1 MRAAVI
7 AANQDYGV
15 SVEGAE
21 LGPAILCGSAAARG
35 LSVQTVPRPQGNK
48 EKDPSN
54 KRKNLVQVN
63 TFNAQLYQR
72 VWEAHQAGDFPLML
86 GGDHSAAI
94 ASALASIRGTSPM
107 GIIWFDAHADY
118 NTFDTTITGNLHGLP
133 LAAIDGLC
141 PELTAFHD
149 GPYYA
154 QANSVIVGGRDIDP
168 LEAVNLEKYHVKLF
182 STEDIRK
189 YGIKAVLDEAYA
201 IAGNGTKGVHFSFDV
216 DVMDPIA
223 APGVSVPAVDG
234 ISPEEALE
242 AAHYIAAHCDVLR
255 SLDLVEFNPLRDVER
270 KTERVTLEIL
280 KILLDG
286 IERV

>member
-21 LGPAILCGSAAARG
+21 LGPAILGESIAARG
-35 LSVQTVPRPQGNK
+35 LSVTAIPRPQGAK

-54 KRKNLVQVN
+54 LRKNLVQVN
-63 TFNAQLYQR
+63 AFNAQLYQR
-72 VWEAHQAGDFPLML
+72 VWEAHQAGVFPLML

-94 ASALASIRGTSPM
+94 ASALASIRRAGPM

-154 QANSVIVGGRDIDP
+154 QANTVIVGGRDIDP
-168 LEAVNLEKYHVKLF
+168 LEAVNLEKHHVKLF
-182 STEDIRK
+182 STEDIRR
-189 YGIKAVLDEAYA
+189 YGVKAVLDEAYA
-201 IAGNGTKGVHFSFDV
+201 IAGKGTKGIHFSFDV
-216 DVMDPIA
+216 DVMDPVA
-223 APGVSVPAVDG
+223 APGVSVPAADG

-242 AAHYIAAHCDVLR
+242 AARYIADHSDVLR
-255 SLDLVEFNPLRDVER
+255 SLDLVEFNPLRDIDQ
-270 KTERVTLEIL
+270 KTERITLEIL
-280 KILLDG
+280 SVLLDG